1 MNSVRVQQLLGLL
14 LGCQVLTV
22 VKMNWNTSAVSV
34 STMPIL
40 TPVSLDYE
48 KTMRAG
54 QEPVNLHLVMD
65 AAKYVDPDKVP
76 KTEYEE
82 FAADRQKMLALRN
95 QRHALNVRL
104 MEAGVDIVQQLTPEQ
119 WEVVQSQRD
128 KVQAAEEAKTIEVI
142 LRKWSD

>member
-1 MNSVRVQQLLGLL
+1 MNRVQLVLAIL

-22 VKMNWNTSAVSV
+22 VKLRWPTSGVSF

-48 KTMRAG
+48 KSFRAG
-54 QEPVNLHLVMD
+54 QEPVNLHVVMD
-65 AAKYVDPDKVP
+65 AARHVDPDRVP
-76 KTEYEE
+76 KVEYAQ
-82 FAADRQKMLALRN
+82 FAADRLRMLELRN

-104 MEAGVDIVQQLTPEQ
+104 MEAGVEIVQRLTPEQ

-128 KVQAAEEAKTIEVI
+128 KIQAEEEAKMIETI
-142 LRKWSD
+142 LQKWSK

>member
-1 MNSVRVQQLLGLL
+1 MNRVQFVLTIL

-22 VKMNWNTSAVSV
+22 VKLRGFSSDVAV

-48 KTMRAG
+48 KTFRSG
-54 QEPVNLHLVMD
+54 QEPVNLHVVMD
-65 AAKYVDPDKVP
+65 AARHVDPDRVP
-76 KTEYEE
+76 KAEYEQ
-82 FAADRQKMLALRN
+82 FAADRLKMLELRN

-104 MEAGVDIVQQLTPEQ
+104 MEAGVDIVQRLTPEQ

-128 KVQAAEEAKTIEVI
+128 KIQAAEEAKMIETI
-142 LRKWSD
+142 LQKWSK

>member
-40 TPVSLDYE
+40 TPVSLNYE

>member
-1 MNSVRVQQLLGLL
+1 MNIRYINLVLSAL
-14 LGCQVLTV
+14 LGCQLLTV
-22 VKMNWNTSAVSV
+22 AKLRQPSSGVSV

-65 AAKYVDPDKVP
+65 AAKYVDPEKVL

-82 FAADRQKMLALRN
+82 FVADRQKMLELRN

-104 MEAGVDIVQQLTPEQ
+104 MEAGIKIVQELTPEQ

-128 KVQAAEEAKTIEVI
+128 KVQAAEEVKTVETI
-142 LRKWSD
+142 LRKWTE